1 MDQREAFSVPKFASI
16 GFETSPVHII
26 LGGCYTK
33 MYHHEISK
41 RTVNEYVLIFCTDGE
56 GWVEL
61 DDHKRQPVKSGQILF
76 LPPGIP
82 HSYGNVPGQYWSL
95 LWFHCIGGGLPF
107 FYHQIHLTTKKD
119 RIVPLTGRTNERLYF
134 ERALSILKN
143 AKSLINIIEAEATL
157 TELLCEMANI
167 AQQHTGHLADKHLI
181 ESAMKILETTDN
193 YRLSLDELADSFGI
207 SKYYFIR
214 LFKRYSD
221 YTPMEYFQRVKLQ
234 KACTLLTDSNLSIKK
249 ISEFLGYA
257 NQYYFSKAFKDMFGL
272 SPSEFKKLL

>member
-1 MDQREAFSVPKFASI
+1 MDHREAFSVPKFASI
-16 GFETSPVHII
+16 GFETSPVHIV
-26 LGGCYTK
+26 LGGRYTQ

-41 RTVNEYVLIFCTDGE
+41 RTINEYVLILCTEGE

-61 DDHKRQPVKSGQILF
+61 NGKKRQPVKSGQILF

-82 HSYGNVPGQYWSL
+82 HGYGNAPGQYWSL

-107 FYHQIHLTTKKD
+107 FFHQIYSTTKKD
-119 RIVPLTGRTNERLYF
+119 LVAPLLGRSSERLYF

-143 AKSLINIIEAEATL
+143 AKSLVNVIAAEAIL
-157 TELLCEMANI
+157 TELFCEMANT
-167 AQQHTGHLADKHLI
+167 AQQHAMQLEDKQII
-181 ESAMKILETTDN
+181 ESAVKTLETTEN
-193 YRLSLDELADSFGI
+193 YRLTLDELANSFGI

-214 LFKRYSD
+214 LFKQHSG

-234 KACTLLTDSNLSIKK
+234 KACTLLTDSSLSIRK

-257 NQYYFSKAFKDMFGL
+257 NQYYFSNAFKVMFGL
-272 SPSEFKKLL
+272 SPSEFRRLL